1 MRWTDS
7 FFGLKRVRN
16 VAKALRTG
24 NQQRT
29 GTIRYRETA
38 SLFQALGCIVQNG
51 QVRILF
57 HISIGA
63 DQSEFFDECDVA
75 L

>member
-7 FFGLKRVRN
+7 LFGPNVRS

-24 NQQRT
+24 NQQRS
-29 GTIRYRETA
+29 GTIRYREAA

-51 QVRILF
+51 QVGMLF
-57 HISIGA
+57 HIGIGG